1 MTELLTWRKTNWHI
15 IATFADRKNFL
26 KELLMKALS
35 KAQSAIWQYNIMNL
49 GMYIVD
55 FFVKNYVKIVK
66 SKKKSDWEND
76 DKKIGTN
83 DLYD

>member
-49 GMYIVD
+49 GMHISN
-55 FFVKNYVKIVK
+55 FFNQNYVKIVK
-66 SKKKSDWEND
+66 SNKKSDFG
-76 DKKIGTN
+76 KMMTKR
-83 DLYD
+83 

>member
-1 MTELLTWRKTNWHI
+1 MTELLTWRKTSWHI

-49 GMYIVD
+49 GMYISD
-55 FFVKNYVKIVK
+55 RNFVKIVK
-66 SKKKSDWEND
+66 SNKNLTLEK
-76 DKKIGTN
+76 
-83 DLYD
+83 